1 MFEIKGRG
9 NKKRILKKLS
19 GEFFYLNT
27 EKSLKAVARLIMED
41 VNILSKDKQG
51 LYRLIGSATLYPVS
65 WRVKDKLNYNLKEL
79 HSYVP
84 VWKEALASVVNNHF
98 DRIIKKDKLYMRAN
112 LFIQNNSALYTPEKL

>member
-1 MFEIKGRG
+1 
-9 NKKRILKKLS
+9 
-19 GEFFYLNT
+19 
-27 EKSLKAVARLIMED
+27 MED

-84 VWKEALASVVNNHF
+84 VWK
-98 DRIIKKDKLYMRAN
+98 
-112 LFIQNNSALYTPEKL
+112 